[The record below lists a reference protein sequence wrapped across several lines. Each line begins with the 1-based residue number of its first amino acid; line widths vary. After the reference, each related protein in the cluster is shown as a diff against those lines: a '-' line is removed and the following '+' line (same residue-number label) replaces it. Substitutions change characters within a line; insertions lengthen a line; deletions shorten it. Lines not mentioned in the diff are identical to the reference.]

1 MDVLKPVFLCMET
14 TDRGRLLKHCD
25 PTVAQALLV
34 LLDVGEGMMLLG
46 DLCDHSLGPQ
56 VLEVMPRQW
65 VQRAVAETDA
75 ALIHE
80 AIGLSD
86 WSVASRDAML
96 QALPTEKLL
105 ESESF
110 KNACGIQPLEVSGL
124 ASPAEGMG
132 NCSLLL
138 PQDENTPEAEKY
150 NHRDRR
156 TVLDLL
162 SE

>member
-1 MDVLKPVFLCMET
+1 
-14 TDRGRLLKHCD
+14 
-25 PTVAQALLV
+25 
-34 LLDVGEGMMLLG
+34 
-46 DLCDHSLGPQ
+46 
-56 VLEVMPRQW
+56 
-65 VQRAVAETDA
+65 
-75 ALIHE
+75 
-80 AIGLSD
+80 
-86 WSVASRDAML
+86 ML

-105 ESESF
+105 ELESF
-110 KNACGIQPLEVSGL
+110 KNACGIRPLEVSGL

-138 PQDENTPEAEKY
+138 PQDENAPEAEKY